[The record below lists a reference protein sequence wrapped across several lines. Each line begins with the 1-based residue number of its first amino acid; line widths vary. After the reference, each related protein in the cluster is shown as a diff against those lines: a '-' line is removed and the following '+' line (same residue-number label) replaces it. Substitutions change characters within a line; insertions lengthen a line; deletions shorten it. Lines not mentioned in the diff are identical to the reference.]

1 MKKYICLLFITL
13 SILACN
19 NDDDTPQNN
28 ESALEGGWS
37 LTNVIGGLAGID
49 DDYESDVIVW
59 NFNQANQELT
69 VTNTNIETV
78 IFDGLPT
85 GVYDYQVMTNTDQE
99 VTLIIEE
106 FDFRVSVLTETSF
119 ILDEGTF
126 TNDGFQLTFSR

>member
-119 ILDEGTF
+119 ILDEGAF